1 MAALALES
9 SYRYQY
15 SRSKK
20 TGRHVH
26 DHRISLCISRTVDH
40 TQPNGHLEWVCTRRL
55 CSCEVRILRGSHSV
69 RRARTSPPP
78 KAICSWATHF
88 PICLQWQKGDKVRCP
103 LFLQTPIIPKNSTE
117 VSFPNHLLPASPWS
131 SLALLNFF
139 LPVIYQNRNKLNTCN
154 KHP

>member
-78 KAICSWATHF
+78 QGYMLLSHSFSHLSSVTKRRQGQMPVVPADTNH
-88 PICLQWQKGDKVRCP
+88 PQKLYRGV
-103 LFLQTPIIPKNSTE
+103 IPQPPSACFTLKFSG
-117 VSFPNHLLPASPWS
+117 SPKLLPSCHIS
-131 SLALLNFF
+131 K
-139 LPVIYQNRNKLNTCN
+139 QEQT
-154 KHP
+154 